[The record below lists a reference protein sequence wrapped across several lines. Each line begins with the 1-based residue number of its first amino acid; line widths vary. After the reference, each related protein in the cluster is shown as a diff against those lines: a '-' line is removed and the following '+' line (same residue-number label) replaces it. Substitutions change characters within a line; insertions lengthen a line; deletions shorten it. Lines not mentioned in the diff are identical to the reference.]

1 MAYDKVIDSAKLEA
15 AITATADA
23 IRAKTGSAEKIPW
36 DESQGM
42 AGAVRDIATGVQPT
56 GTLEIIENGTFDVT
70 EYASAEVA
78 VPMVSNPSAE
88 SVKFGNEQI
97 DPDVMYAVGYNW
109 FAEVVRKLQ
118 PMVGTT
124 QDMTPSDILDFLD
137 VAIYIPQGRASSMVT
152 LDTSLF
158 ESGAVGILP
167 NVQRGTAASILTFN
181 TSLFTSSAVG
191 ALVEG

>member
-78 VPMVSNPSAE
+78 GPTVSNPSAE
-88 SVKFGNEQI
+88 SVKFGNTPI
-97 DPDVMYAVGYNW
+97 VPDVMYAVGYNW
-109 FAEVVRKLQ
+109 FAEVVSHVQQMAGK
-118 PMVGTT
+118 TA
-124 QDMTPSDILDFLD
+124 DMTPAEIAYWLGR
-137 VAIYIPQGRASSMVT
+137 VKYIPQGNTLSECAVRVDATASGRLPVIQRSN
-152 LDTSLF
+152 
-158 ESGAVGILP
+158 GIS
-167 NVQRGTAASILTFN
+167 VCKVRCD
-181 TSLFTSSAVG
+181 SSATG
-191 ALVEG
+191 TLTA